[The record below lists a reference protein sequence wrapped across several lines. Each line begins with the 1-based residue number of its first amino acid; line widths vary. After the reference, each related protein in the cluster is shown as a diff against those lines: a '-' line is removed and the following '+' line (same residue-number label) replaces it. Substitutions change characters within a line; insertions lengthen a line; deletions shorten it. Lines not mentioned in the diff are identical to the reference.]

1 MARVND
7 APGPRSRWLPLRL
20 TAGLAALTCAGVA
33 SIPAGT
39 ARADTVTN
47 DPNTIACPAA
57 PAGWAIPAATGQAV
71 LSPNSPGVDG
81 ERYGG
86 NAAVILCDYFA
97 TDGSG
102 KHILASVVYALPT
115 DPNPVGDFYFGCS
128 SSGTAWTASDRVFR
142 VMSPSRW
149 AIAAFTDFLGA
160 LDATT
165 VPAFE
170 NVTRQL
176 LAATAGYAH
185 TCDLAV
191 RPTPVTSTFSYSFG
205 SNLGDGTGS
214 FSTSGSAPTGGWAA
228 VTSTSAAI
236 LPLTLGKG
244 IFTVAVQHGWRFY
257 PGRPSQEPRL
267 SLAVKVTDSDLRFC
281 GTGSTGTLILTQ
293 TTLQLRICNQ
303 RVSARRASAR
313 FSYSGS
319 Q

>member
-7 APGPRSRWLPLRL
+7 APGPTSRFTPLRL
-20 TAGLAALTCAGVA
+20 TSGLAVVA
-33 SIPAGT
+33 CVVSILPGR
-39 ARADTVTN
+39 ARADAVAK
-47 DPNTIACPAA
+47 DSSTITCPAA
-57 PAGWAIPAATGQAV
+57 PAGWSIPADTGQAV

-86 NAAVILCDYFA
+86 NAAVVICDYFA

-128 SSGTAWTASDRVFR
+128 SSGTTWSDSGRVFR

-160 LDATT
+160 LNPTT

-170 NVTRQL
+170 QVTREL
-176 LAATAGYAH
+176 LASTAGYAH

-191 RPTPVTSTFSYSFG
+191 EKTPVSSTFSYSFG

-214 FSTSGSAPTGGWAA
+214 FATSGISLKNGWVP
-228 VTSTSAAI
+228 VTSASAAI

-244 IFTVAVQHGWRFY
+244 IFTLAVQHGWRFY
-257 PGRPSQEPRL
+257 PGRPSQPPRL
-267 SLAVKVTDSDLRFC
+267 SLAVKVTDSDLSFC
-281 GTGSTGTLILTQ
+281 GIGNTGTLILTQ
-293 TTLQLRICNQ
+293 STLRLRICNQ
-303 RVSARRASAR
+303 RLSARRASAR

-319 Q
+319 R